1 MREVAA
7 DVLSE
12 PAVFWG
18 VRRRGEKMMVTEV
31 RARLVLLF
39 AAVMLA
45 VSLLSTRALLTMF

>member
-1 MREVAA
+1 MRGATT
-7 DVLSE
+7 DVVSE
-12 PAVFWG
+12 PAVLWG
-18 VRRRGEKMMVTEV
+18 VHRRGEMMVTEV